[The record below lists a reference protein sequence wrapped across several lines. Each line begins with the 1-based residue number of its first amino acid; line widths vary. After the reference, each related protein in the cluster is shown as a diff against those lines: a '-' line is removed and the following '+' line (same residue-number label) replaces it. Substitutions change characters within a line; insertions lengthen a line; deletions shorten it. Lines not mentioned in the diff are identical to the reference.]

1 MADYDGDY
9 DRDDYGEDDNQEQQ
23 VSVTAS
29 DDLHANFNDIKG
41 EEDSDSKS
49 DGSES
54 SSNSDSGDSN
64 NEPYTVDLLD
74 EGKPVFATANQLRIT
89 NPYISKY
96 EKASIIGKRAD
107 QISKNSPIY
116 VEIDWSKK

>member
-29 DDLHANFNDIKG
+29 DDLDANFNDIKG